1 MSLED
6 LSFEQRDE
14 MALLMQELSRNPK
27 TRKSIL
33 KLTQEVRPDLH
44 IPENE
49 IDNSLQKIS
58 ESANE
63 KIASLEAK
71 LREKDAL
78 DNLRSRRDA
87 LIKKG
92 FAKSDEE
99 VSEIEKVMLEK
110 KIPDHET
117 AAEYWQW
124 MKQSATPTGHSSIG
138 YNPSP
143 LKGFNLSEYWKN
155 PQQGARNEAAKA
167 LAELR
172 KNTRPIG
179 F

>member
-14 MALLMQELSRNPK
+14 MALLVQELSRNPK
-27 TRKSIL
+27 TRKQLL
-33 KLTQEVRPDLH
+33 KLTQEVRPELN
-44 IPENE
+44 IPELE
-49 IDNSLQKIS
+49 IDNTLQKVR
-58 ESANE
+58 ETQEE
-63 KIASLEAK
+63 KIAALENK
-71 LREKDAL
+71 LREKEAL
-78 DNLRSRRDA
+78 DNLRNRRDS
-87 LIKKG
+87 LMKKG
-92 FAKSDEE
+92 LAKSDEE
-99 VSEIEKVMLEK
+99 VEEIEKVMLDK

-124 MKQSATPTGHSSIG
+124 MKQSATPTGHTSLG

-172 KNTRPIG
+172 KNSRPIG